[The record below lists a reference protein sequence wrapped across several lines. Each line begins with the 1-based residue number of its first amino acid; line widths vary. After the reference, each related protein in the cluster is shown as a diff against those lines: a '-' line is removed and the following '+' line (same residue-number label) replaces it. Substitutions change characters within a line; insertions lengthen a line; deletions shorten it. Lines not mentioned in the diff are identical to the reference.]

1 MKYVVKTN
9 NQFLADLPRY
19 AGITTE
25 DAREAADYIL
35 ENSQSELEEEYD
47 EMLDEC
53 YGDINIF
60 GIEYST
66 SVALYRVDK
75 VAYDCGMNDYQDGR
89 AEDMKYE
96 IERMD
101 DGEEETYYDY
111 TITAVE
117 EEEEET
123 KTAI

>member
-1 MKYVVKTN
+1 MKYEVKTN
-9 NQFLADLPRY
+9 NQFLTALPRY

-35 ENSQSELEEEYD
+35 ENSKSELKEEYD

-53 YGDINIF
+53 NGDINIC
-60 GIEYST
+60 GMEYSA
-66 SVALYRVDK
+66 SLALYRVDET
-75 VAYDCGMNDYQDGR
+75 AYKCGMDDYQDGR

-96 IERMD
+96 IERMN
-101 DGEEETYYDY
+101 DGEEEAYYGY
-111 TITAVE
+111 TITAIE